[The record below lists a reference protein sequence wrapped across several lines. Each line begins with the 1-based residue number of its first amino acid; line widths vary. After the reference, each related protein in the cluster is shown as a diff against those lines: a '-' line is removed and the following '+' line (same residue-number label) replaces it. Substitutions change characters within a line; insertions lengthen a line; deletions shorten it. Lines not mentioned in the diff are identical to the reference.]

1 MLPSMSAKSPACELY
16 GCLSTTVR
24 GVLAWGFVGVFLT
37 IVACAACLERRK
49 RLNRRKCCEEGENCS
64 KEREEAERSGQGDKN
79 RAKPPDKGKQIQDM
93 RLSKEPIAY
102 QVSQS
107 TAENLKAILQ
117 MAIGVITVCVVGWRF
132 LYAPDAGL
140 AKLILEG
147 TGVGLAAAAA
157 LELAYTLFTPGP
169 DEALDPLMLALSATI
184 LLKLSESSISLA
196 NAGAFLLLG
205 VLLAVL
211 FATRLMLAERAE
223 GDPRIWWIPRRRNGK
238 SEDDEP
244 G

>member
-1 MLPSMSAKSPACELY
+1 MGYMNIFLSLPPKSPACELY
-16 GCLSTTVR
+16 GCLSATVH

-37 IVACAACLERRK
+37 TVACAAYLERR
-49 RLNRRKCCEEGENCS
+49 RR
-64 KEREEAERSGQGDKN
+64 REEEKKAALSGQGDEN
-79 RAKPPDKGKQIQDM
+79 WAKSPNKREQTHHK
-93 RLSKEPIAY
+93 RLNEEPVAY
-102 QVSQS
+102 QVSKS
-107 TAENLKAILQ
+107 AAENLKAILQ

-132 LYAPDAGL
+132 LYAPDTGP

-157 LELAYTLFTPGP
+157 LELAFTLFTPGP

-184 LLKLSESSISLA
+184 LLKLSETSISLA

-223 GDPRIWWIPRRRNGK
+223 GDPHIWWIPRRRHGK
-238 SEDDEP
+238 NQDDEP
-244 G
+244 DRPSARD

>member
-1 MLPSMSAKSPACELY
+1 
-16 GCLSTTVR
+16 
-24 GVLAWGFVGVFLT
+24 LAWGFVGVFLT
-37 IVACAACLERRK
+37 AVAGAAYSERRK
-49 RLNRRKCCEEGENCS
+49 RRKEN
-64 KEREEAERSGQGDKN
+64 EEANKSSQDDKN
-79 RAKPPDKGKQIQDM
+79 QIKPNQEDPISEYADQ
-93 RLSKEPIAY
+93 SEPVAY

-107 TAENLKAILQ
+107 AAENLKAILQ

-132 LYAPDAGL
+132 LYAPIPSP

-184 LLKLSESSISLA
+184 LLKLSETSISLA

-211 FATRLMLAERAE
+211 FATRLMLAERAK
-223 GDPRIWWIPRRRNGK
+223 GDPRIWWISSRRQGK
-238 SEDDEP
+238 RGAEP
-244 G
+244 DSQVAPD

>member
-1 MLPSMSAKSPACELY
+1 MSPKSPTCELY
-16 GCLSTTVR
+16 GCLSATVH
-24 GVLAWGFVGVFLT
+24 GVLAWSFVGIFLAT
-37 IVACAACLERRK
+37 VACAAYLERR
-49 RLNRRKCCEEGENCS
+49 RR
-64 KEREEAERSGQGDKN
+64 REERRQNQERKDAALYGQGDEN
-79 RAKPPDKGKQIQDM
+79 WAMSPNKGKQTPQTQFNE
-93 RLSKEPIAY
+93 EPVAY
-102 QVSQS
+102 QVSKS
-107 TAENLKAILQ
+107 AAENLKAILQ
-117 MAIGVITVCVVGWRF
+117 MAIGVITICVVGWRF
-132 LYAPDAGL
+132 LYAPDTSP

-184 LLKLSESSISLA
+184 LLKLSETSISLA

-223 GDPRIWWIPRRRNGK
+223 GRPRIWWIPRWRHREN
-238 SEDDEP
+238 EYNEP
-244 G
+244 DRPSARD

>member
-1 MLPSMSAKSPACELY
+1 MSAKSPACELY

-24 GVLAWGFVGVFLT
+24 GVLAWGFVGVFLAT
-37 IVACAACLERRK
+37 VACAAYLERR
-49 RLNRRKCCEEGENCS
+49 RRHKESEKCRE
-64 KEREEAERSGQGDKN
+64 ERERHREEREKAERYGQSDEN
-79 RAKPPDKGKQIQDM
+79 RTEPSDRRKQIQIVQ
-93 RLSKEPIAY
+93 LNKEPIAY

-107 TAENLKAILQ
+107 AAENLKAILQ
-117 MAIGVITVCVVGWRF
+117 MAIGVITICVVGWRF
-132 LYAPDAGL
+132 LYTPDTGL

-184 LLKLSESSISLA
+184 LLKLSETSISLA

-223 GDPRIWWIPRRRNGK
+223 GDPRIWWILHRRSGK
-238 SEDDEP
+238 SADDEP